1 MLDAI
6 PFWLAL
12 GNSSIVSSVITLSVV
27 TFSTLAGYAF
37 AKLRFRGR
45 DGLLVFVIATLA
57 IPTQLGIIPLFMVM
71 RQLGWTGTLGAVIV
85 PMLVT
90 AFGVFFMRQY
100 LVDVIPDELIEAAR
114 VDGASMIS
122 TFWHVGVPAA
132 RPAMAILGLFTFMTA
147 WTDYLWPL
155 LVAPQNPTLQVALSQ
170 LQSARY
176 VDYSVVLAG
185 AVLATLPLLI
195 LFVIATM
202 AIPTQLGIIPLFMVM
217 RQLGWTGTLGA
228 VIVPTLVTAF
238 GVFFIRQ
245 YLVDVIP
252 DELIEAARVDGASM
266 IRTFWHVGV
275 PAARPAMAILG
286 LFTFMTAWT
295 DYLWPLLVVP
305 QNPTL
310 QVALSQLQSARYVDY
325 SVVLAGAVLATL
337 PLLILFIIAG
347 KQLISGIM
355 AGAVKG

>member
-1 MLDAI
+1 MATSTMSRPATVSAAGRAPRRRRPGGMGIDRRPGWFGYTLVAVFFVAGAYPLYWSFVMGSSDKSALTDTWPPLLPGGRFWANLVQVFDTV

-12 GNSSIVSSVITLSVV
+12 GNSIVVSTVVAASVIV
-27 TFSTLAGYAF
+27 FSTLAGYAF

-45 DGLLVFVIATLA
+45 EGLMVFVIATLA
-57 IPTQLGIIPLFMVM
+57 VPTQLGIIPLFMLM

-85 PMLVT
+85 PTLVT

-114 VDGASMIS
+114 I
-122 TFWHVGVPAA
+122 
-132 RPAMAILGLFTFMTA
+132 
-147 WTDYLWPL
+147 
-155 LVAPQNPTLQVALSQ
+155 
-170 LQSARY
+170 
-176 VDYSVVLAG
+176 
-185 AVLATLPLLI
+185 
-195 LFVIATM
+195 
-202 AIPTQLGIIPLFMVM
+202 
-217 RQLGWTGTLGA
+217 
-228 VIVPTLVTAF
+228 
-238 GVFFIRQ
+238 
-245 YLVDVIP
+245 
-252 DELIEAARVDGASM
+252 DGASM

-310 QVALSQLQSARYVDY
+310 QVALSQLQSAKYVDY

-337 PLLILFIIAG
+337 PLLALLVVAG
-347 KQLISGIM
+347 KQLVSGIM